1 MIEIKDIEEAV
12 AKKLISNDFSVIAQ
26 EVQEGFKR
34 PACFIEVLPVSVEVQ
49 NQFSEHVTLGVEIT
63 YMPEIETR
71 EEIIKKAEEFKQIF
85 LYSSLQVKDRFLS
98 LNEISFDI
106 DKASLIT
113 YFELEF
119 IQETVT
125 ENENYPKMENLQ
137 ERVVRDNNG
146 TS

>member
-49 NQFSEHVTLGVEIT
+49 NQFSELVTLGVEIT

>member
-1 MIEIKDIEEAV
+1 MIEIKNIEEAV
-12 AKKLISNDFSVIAQ
+12 AKKLISNDFSVIAH
-26 EVQEGFKR
+26 EVQEGFKK

-49 NQFSEHVTLGVEIT
+49 NQFSELVTLGVEIT